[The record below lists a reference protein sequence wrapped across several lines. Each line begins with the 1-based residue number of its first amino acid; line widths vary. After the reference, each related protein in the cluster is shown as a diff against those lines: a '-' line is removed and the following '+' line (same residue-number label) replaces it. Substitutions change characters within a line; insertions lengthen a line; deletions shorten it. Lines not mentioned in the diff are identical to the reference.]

1 MFSLRRPDSA
11 PRPEVLVVIGAHRDE
26 LAFGDQVAA
35 RLDGTRFDLLRIPQ
49 GLSGEHPRPDQVAL
63 FRQRHQ
69 DLYLQLLDHVASH
82 HRLLVDL
89 HCGINQAGYCGD
101 VLCADHRLLDSVAEH
116 ASDLDAQ
123 VRCISLVSD
132 TRTAS
137 RISHLVARPEI
148 PEAVW
153 NRPNPIYVGLE
164 VYLSTEGSGSQQ
176 ERRFAESLIGCVADC
191 SESLR
196 DRNGQKRLDLK

>member
-1 MFSLRRPDSA
+1 MSLLRRHA
-11 PRPEVLVVIGAHRDE
+11 PAPPPEILVVIGAHRDE

-35 RLDGTRFDLLRIPQ
+35 RLDGTRFGLLRIPQ

-69 DLYLQLLDHVASH
+69 DLYLQLLDHVAPH

-89 HCGINQAGYCGD
+89 HCGINQAGYYGD
-101 VLCADHRLLDSVAEH
+101 VLCADHRLLDCVADH
-116 ASDLDAQ
+116 AAELGAP

-132 TRTAS
+132 TRTLS
-137 RISHLVARPEI
+137 RTSHLVARPEI

-153 NRPNPIYVGLE
+153 NRPSPIYVGLE
-164 VYLSTEGSGSQQ
+164 VYLCDEGSGSQQ
-176 ERRFAESLIGCVADC
+176 ERRFAESLIGRVADC

-196 DRNGQKRLDLK
+196 DRNGQRRPDLK